1 MMLNDLET
9 YPHKSNL
16 AMQVRNILQNTGF
29 NDVWMLQGVG
39 DTTGFLN
46 VFKQRVRDNF
56 MQNWNSSLQISS
68 RASTYIFI
76 SDFNFKTYL
85 DNVNIVK
92 YRMYITRLRV
102 SAHNLEI
109 ETGRWHKPNKIP
121 RNDRKCKHCN
131 TWEEEFHFIIKRFYW
146 NRPNIPTFIELLTC
160 ENVKIIQN
168 LSVYIFKSFKLRE
181 EML

>member
-9 YPHKSNL
+9 YPQKSNL

-68 RASTYIFI
+68 TASTYIFI
-76 SDFNFKTYL
+76 SDFNFKTY
-85 DNVNIVK
+85 
-92 YRMYITRLRV
+92 
-102 SAHNLEI
+102 
-109 ETGRWHKPNKIP
+109 
-121 RNDRKCKHCN
+121 
-131 TWEEEFHFIIKRFYW
+131 
-146 NRPNIPTFIELLTC
+146 
-160 ENVKIIQN
+160 
-168 LSVYIFKSFKLRE
+168 
-181 EML
+181 

>member
-1 MMLNDLET
+1 
-9 YPHKSNL
+9 
-16 AMQVRNILQNTGF
+16 
-29 NDVWMLQGVG
+29 
-39 DTTGFLN
+39 
-46 VFKQRVRDNF
+46 
-56 MQNWNSSLQISS
+56 
-68 RASTYIFI
+68 
-76 SDFNFKTYL
+76 
-85 DNVNIVK
+85 
-92 YRMYITRLRV
+92 MYITRLRV

-109 ETGRWHKPNKIP
+109 ETGRWHKPNKKQ

-131 TWEEEFHFIIKRFYW
+131 RLEDEFHFIIKRFYW